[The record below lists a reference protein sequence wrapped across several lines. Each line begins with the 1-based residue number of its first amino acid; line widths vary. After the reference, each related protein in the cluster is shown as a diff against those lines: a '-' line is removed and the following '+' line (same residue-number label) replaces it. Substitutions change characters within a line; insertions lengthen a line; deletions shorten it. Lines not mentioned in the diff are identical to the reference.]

1 MKPVL
6 IILLLLLTVQANSQ
20 VIINEFQSSND
31 MTIADEWGDYDD
43 WIELY
48 NPSNEDVN
56 IEGLVLRNG
65 GHVWGIPTGDAS
77 TLLHPGDYFLIW
89 ADHEEEEG
97 IFHANFRLSTS
108 ESLILCEEDSS
119 TVIQSLTVPD
129 IPTDA
134 SYGICG
140 EGAWSILENPTPE
153 EANDCTSDVYEA
165 FSSRLI
171 SVYPTNANKEI
182 RIEIPEQ
189 FNENISMKMITSS
202 GLVIKEITN
211 INKDQ
216 TVNLESLNS
225 GIYIIKV
232 SGAGNLS
239 FTQKICLF

>member
-1 MKPVL
+1 MDASHIWEIPGG
-6 IILLLLLTVQANSQ
+6 
-20 VIINEFQSSND
+20 
-31 MTIADEWGDYDD
+31 DE
-43 WIELY
+43 
-48 NPSNEDVN
+48 
-56 IEGLVLRNG
+56 
-65 GHVWGIPTGDAS
+65 S
-77 TLLHPGDYFLIW
+77 TLLQPGDYFLIW

-108 ESLILCEEDSS
+108 ESLILQESDSS

-140 EGAWSILENPTPE
+140 EGAWRILENPTPE
-153 EANDCTSDVYEA
+153 EANDCTSDIHETMNIK
-165 FSSRLI
+165 LI
-171 SVYPTNANKEI
+171 SVYPTIASKEI
-182 RIEIPEQ
+182 HIEIPDQ

-225 GIYIIKV
+225 GLYIIKV

-239 FTQKICLF
+239 FTQKISLF